1 MKILHNREAIKKDY
15 SHFQERDARLGSDI
29 LFHKKNQVTNIL
41 QTKLACRSAAQVALI
56 TAMMMMMMMMMMNT
70 DKAN

>member
-29 LFHKKNQVTNIL
+29 LFHKKKSGHKYSTD
-41 QTKLACRSAAQVALI
+41 QTRMQKFSSGSFNHCDDDDDDDDDDEYRQS
-56 TAMMMMMMMMMMNT
+56 
-70 DKAN
+70 